1 MTPYTSIAII
11 INELKPNLK
20 EFWSTINTSTARSE
34 FNLLLNLPYTPLNL
48 FKLELLLIYMETHNN
63 IYINSGTT
71 DSFKN
76 YLKSANIDFL
86 TITGSYGGLKG
97 LYLSN
102 TATISSNLILGNV
115 LNPKRYCNTYL
126 RGKLNLT
133 DSTSTAYVKT
143 LEPNHMSLIIFQQW
157 LTTIKSLNSVQ
168 ALTFIKQCKN
178 FPNDFQNL
186 FINSILEHC
195 PKPSIELQKYLVE
208 FCGPLNNYPSF
219 TRHTIRYKACN
230 HLTFEAVFD
239 GRDSEYKPFVANIN
253 RIALATKE
261 ELESIL
267 GTALVLL
274 QQPEYSQMLY
284 DELIKHAQQA
294 PADLLSTYRTNLLVA
309 QQALD
314 KLIKDF

>member
-1 MTPYTSIAII
+1 MIPYTSIAIV
-11 INELKPNLK
+11 INELKPDLK

-34 FNLLLNLPYTPLNL
+34 FNILLNLPYTPLNL
-48 FKLELLLIYMETHNN
+48 FKLELLLIYIETHNN
-63 IYINSGTT
+63 IYVYNNMI
-71 DSFKN
+71 DSFKT
-76 YLKSANIDFL
+76 YLKSANIDYSFVDKR
-86 TITGSYGGLKG
+86 YGTLIGVYSLNYK
-97 LYLSN
+97 
-102 TATISSNLILGNV
+102 TVSSNIILGNV
-115 LNPKRYCNTYL
+115 INPKQYCNTYL

-133 DSTSTAYVKT
+133 NSTSTAYVKT

-168 ALTFIKQCKN
+168 ALAFIKQCKN

-195 PKPSIELQKYLVE
+195 PKPSIELQKYLAEYCIV
-208 FCGPLNNYPSF
+208 LDSYPSF
-219 TRHTIRYKACN
+219 TRHTIRNKARN
-230 HLTFEAVFD
+230 HLTFGAVFD
-239 GRDSEYKPFVANIN
+239 ERDSEYKPFVANIN
-253 RIALATKE
+253 RIALTTKN

-294 PADLLSTYRTNLLVA
+294 PADLLSIYRTNLLIA

-314 KLIKDF
+314 KLIKDL